1 MHKGPERQL
10 WKNRR
15 KLRVFHILNGFQR
28 LFNVKSTLYP
38 QTINSLVVK
47 TQKAQMQALCK
58 SEEFADL
65 VDKSTNL

>member
-10 WKNRR
+10 WKNWR
-15 KLRVFHILNGFQR
+15 KLLVFHILNGFQR

-47 TQKAQMQALCK
+47 TQKAQMLALCK